1 MKTLNV
7 QIMSRNEDR
16 KRFFHRHIPI
26 LLVAMLKFIQVIFM
40 KFLFVA
46 GLAGELLPFRGDLI
60 DALIK
65 KGVEVHAALPDLEL
79 GSELHKKLLGKGLVL
94 HNVDVQRTGMN
105 PVADLRTIWQLLKL
119 EWKIHPDAVFT
130 CMIKNVIYGLIAAAI
145 ARVPQRYALIT
156 GLGYAFQGD
165 DNQRGFLRQLA
176 QRLYAIS
183 LYGAKKVFFQNPD
196 DLKLF
201 HERGILKANAF
212 SRLVNGS
219 GVNMD
224 HYARCPLPEGPPSFL
239 LVARL
244 LGDKGIR
251 EYAAA
256 AKIVKA
262 RSPEARFTLVGW
274 IDENPSAIK
283 QQELDTWISEG
294 TIEYLGRLEDVRP
307 AIAEA
312 SVFVLPSYREGTP
325 RSVLEAMAMGRAIIT
340 TDAPGCRE
348 TVVNEFNGFLV
359 PVKAVD
365 ELAATMEKFLED
377 PQLIKKMGQRSY
389 EIVTDKYDVHK
400 VNQVMLS
407 EMGIF

>member
-1 MKTLNV
+1 
-7 QIMSRNEDR
+7 
-16 KRFFHRHIPI
+16 
-26 LLVAMLKFIQVIFM
+26 M

-79 GSELHKKLLGKGLVL
+79 GSDLHKKLLGKGLVL
-94 HNVDVQRTGMN
+94 HNVNIQRTGMN
-105 PVADLRTIWQLLKL
+105 PVADLRTLWQLLKL
-119 EWKIHPDAVFT
+119 ELKIHPDAVFT

-165 DNQRGFLRQLA
+165 NDQRGFLRRMA
-176 QRLYAIS
+176 QYLYS
-183 LYGAKKVFFQNPD
+183 LSLRGAKKVFFQNPD

-201 HERGILKANAF
+201 HDTGILKANAF

-219 GVNMD
+219 GVNMN
-224 HYARCPLPEGPPSFL
+224 HYARSPLPKGAAHFL

-244 LGDKGIR
+244 IGDKGIR

-262 RSPEARFTLVGW
+262 RYPDARFTLVGY

-283 QQELDTWISEG
+283 QQELDTWTAEG
-294 TIEYLGRLEDVRP
+294 TIEYLGRLDDVRP

-348 TVVNEFNGFLV
+348 TVVNEYNGFLV

-365 ELAATMEKFLED
+365 ELATAMEKFLEN
-377 PQLIKKMGQRSY
+377 PQLIKKMGQHSY
-389 EIVTDKYDVHK
+389 EIVTEKYDVHK
-400 VNQVMLS
+400 VNEVMLA